1 MLVDYYYPYFRLN
14 KTRLVEASYG
24 PPVKRYHRRQVSYS
38 VEDVNASDDD
48 DDGFFLLYKVAYGL
62 LVDSDYPYYRLN
74 LTRLV
79 AASYGL
85 PDKRYHRP
93 QVSCLCLRYV
103 SQATMTIFSFVK
115 FLTDCLSIPTILIF
129 GSIKH
134 GWLQLHTASRSKDTI
149 VGR

>member
-1 MLVDYYYPYFRLN
+1 MTLFFFCKVSYRLLVDYYYPYFRLN

-93 QVSCLCLRYV
+93 QVSCLCLRCIT
-103 SQATMTIFSFVK
+103 SDDDDFFVCK
-115 FLTDCLSIPTILIF
+115 
-129 GSIKH
+129 GSYR
-134 GWLQLHTASRSKDTI
+134 LHVDSDYPYFRLNQTRLVAAL
-149 VGR
+149 